1 MNLEQLVDNF
11 NMLNA
16 RIQSARDQ
24 MKSDSQHLI
33 EEATNALFRVAPE
46 IDYVFWQ
53 QYTPYFNDGE
63 SCTFSVCEIYYVL
76 QGEEEDCEGSY
87 LYTEQ
92 DYKDAINTLEKV
104 RAYVSDPKAWFE
116 SYRQEHALPAHANM
130 YVYRPWPYTVEAAQ
144 ETADKIMA
152 QQLKYTQ
159 PDIARINKAYEA
171 FQKCMAVIPD
181 DILEAVYGDHVRVTI
196 SRTGT
201 SVDHYDHE

>member
-1 MNLEQLVDNF
+1 
-11 NMLNA
+11 
-16 RIQSARDQ
+16 

-33 EEATNALFRVAPE
+33 EQSTQALFRVAPE

-63 SCTFSVCEIYYVL
+63 PCTFSVYEIYYVL

-92 DYKDAINTLEKV
+92 DYKDAIDTLEKV
-104 RAYVSDPKAWFE
+104 RAYVADPKAWFE
-116 SYRQEHALPAHANM
+116 SYKQAHALPAHSDMRA
-130 YVYRPWPYTVEAAQ
+130 YCPWPYTVAKAQ
-144 ETADKIMA
+144 ETVDKIKA

-159 PDIARINKAYEA
+159 PDVERINNAYHA
-171 FQKCMAVIPD
+171 FKNCMAVIPD
-181 DILEAVYGDHVRVTI
+181 DILEAVYGDHVHVAI

-201 SVDHYDHE
+201 SIDHYDHE